1 MSKFELTLNYKKGRA
16 GEINVVAELTTR
28 GYSIKDYT
36 GDYDV
41 HKQKQVKG
49 YDIEV
54 FNEATQEWDRA
65 DIKTNVRNGFTYL
78 EMEKHPSGAPGWFF
92 TSAADSIITYDIEN
106 HKCYTYSLKEMRNY
120 VQGKE
125 FKRVGRNKDLI
136 CLPVENSKLIKLMF

>member
-1 MSKFELTLNYKKGRA
+1 
-16 GEINVVAELTTR
+16 
-28 GYSIKDYT
+28 
-36 GDYDV
+36 
-41 HKQKQVKG
+41 
-49 YDIEV
+49 
-54 FNEATQEWDRA
+54 
-65 DIKTNVRNGFTYL
+65 
-78 EMEKHPSGAPGWFF
+78 MEKHPSGAPGWFF